1 MSKLDKI
8 EELQRLI
15 KNDSANFQARR
26 ELAVLLM
33 DCGFNEEALQHLTYL
48 SWNFSYDEGI
58 FYNLGIVYEKMKNF
72 KKAKESYL
80 KAIELEPNYSDAI
93 YNMGLVHTE
102 LREYNEAIEC
112 FQKIIGED
120 PEDSNSYFN
129 LGLVYFKKKD
139 YIQAIENFQHTI
151 DINDEDLYAH
161 FYLGNIFKRR
171 TF

>member
-8 EELQRLI
+8 EELQRLL
-15 KNDSANFQARR
+15 KEDSNNFQARR

-72 KKAKESYL
+72 KKAKESYQ
-80 KAIELEPNYSDAI
+80 KAIELEPDYSDAI

-102 LREYNEAIEC
+102 LREYNEAVEC
-112 FQKIIGED
+112 FKKIIEED
-120 PEDSNSYFN
+120 PEDSNTYFN
-129 LGLVYFKKKD
+129 LGLVYFKQKD
-139 YIQAIENFQHTI
+139 YIQAIENFQRTI
-151 DINDEDLYAH
+151 DLNDEDL
-161 FYLGNIFKRR
+161 
-171 TF
+171 